1 MQYLSNSELKQSLT
15 TNKRRKEVNMI
26 IVLATFEQ
34 KEGVKVQ
41 MHVPLNDVEITK
53 LPLSDKE
60 EVMIFERLEK
70 EYPDYIPV
78 SIDSITWQP

>member
-1 MQYLSNSELKQSLT
+1 
-15 TNKRRKEVNMI
+15 MI
-26 IVLATFEQ
+26 VILATFEQ

-60 EVMIFERLEK
+60 ETMLFERLEK
-70 EYPDYIPV
+70 EYPDYISI

>member
-1 MQYLSNSELKQSLT
+1 
-15 TNKRRKEVNMI
+15 MI

-34 KEGVKVQ
+34 KEGVKIQ

-60 EVMIFERLEK
+60 ETMLLERLEK

>member
-1 MQYLSNSELKQSLT
+1 M
-15 TNKRRKEVNMI
+15 NMI

-34 KEGVKVQ
+34 KEVKVQ

-60 EVMIFERLEK
+60 EAMIFERLER

>member
-1 MQYLSNSELKQSLT
+1 
-15 TNKRRKEVNMI
+15 MI

-41 MHVPLNDVEITK
+41 MHVPLNDVKITK

-60 EVMIFERLEK
+60 ETILFERLEE
-70 EYPDYIPV
+70 EYPDYILV

>member
-1 MQYLSNSELKQSLT
+1 
-15 TNKRRKEVNMI
+15 MI

-34 KEGVKVQ
+34 KEVKVQ

-60 EVMIFERLEK
+60 EAMIFERLER